1 MKQRQHRR
9 IFWILVIVLAV
20 FHVDFF
26 NHGEIARRL
35 FWEWLPLDLAYHV
48 VWVILAAV
56 LVLYFTRY
64 VWRDYDG
71 S

>member
-1 MKQRQHRR
+1 MTRRRHRR
-9 IFWILVIVLAV
+9 IFWVFVVVLAAL
-20 FHVDFF
+20 HVDFF
-26 NHGEIARRL
+26 NHGTSPPLL
-35 FWEWLPLDLAYHV
+35 FGWLPADLAYHMA
-48 VWVILAAV
+48 WVIAAAA